1 MKLAKSSVM
10 SNTSALR
17 RELHFQDRVL
27 ACHVQ
32 RPPNLAALLA
42 QAVALRP
49 QQEALVCGQRRLNW
63 GEVDEQAR
71 RVARA
76 LMALGVAP
84 GDRVALLLG
93 NEVEF
98 VLTTLGATLAGAIV
112 VPLNVREQAP
122 GVHYILDHCGAKAL
136 VHEDSLAHLLP
147 PPAAMPGLQ
156 ARSFVAL
163 LAAQSAS
170 GTAPA
175 PAAHTA
181 MEDDVAAILYTS
193 GTTGRPKGA
202 MLTHL
207 GIIHSATVYRDA
219 FALGHADRIAAVV
232 PLGHVTGL
240 VALLTT
246 ALLCAATLVVVP
258 SFKAADFLPLAARE
272 RISFTVMVPAM
283 YSLCLMQPDFAQ
295 HDLSAW
301 RVGAFGGAPM
311 APAVIDEL
319 AQRLPTLSLSNCYGA
334 TETTSPVTIMPAALT
349 RAHLASVGLAV
360 PGAEIVVVDDAGR
373 ECVRGESGEIWLR
386 GAMVVPGY
394 WCNPQATAENF
405 SAGFWHSGDLGVIDA
420 EGFLYVQDRKKDML
434 NRGGYKVFSVE
445 VESVLAEHPDVLE
458 AAVVGKPCPVL
469 GERVHAFVSGKEG
482 RTPDASTLREFCA
495 ARLADYKVP
504 ESLTIVGTPLP
515 RNANGK
521 LLKRQLREQL
531 LVELGRA
538 ETAAE

>member
-1 MKLAKSSVM
+1 MP
-10 SNTSALR
+10 NTTTPLR
-17 RELHFQDRVL
+17 RELHFNDRVL
-27 ACHVQ
+27 ACHVN

-42 QAVALRP
+42 QAVTQQP
-49 QQEALVCGQRRLNW
+49 QREALVCGQRRLNW
-63 GEVDEQAR
+63 LAVNAQAQ
-71 RVARA
+71 RVAGA
-76 LMALGVAP
+76 LQALGVAP

-93 NEVEF
+93 NDIEF
-98 VLTTLGATLAGAIV
+98 VLMTLGATLAGAIV
-112 VPLNVREQAP
+112 VPLNTREQAP
-122 GVHYILDHCGAKAL
+122 GVQYISDHCGAKVL
-136 VHEDSLAHLLP
+136 VHETSLAHLLP
-147 PPAAMPGLQ
+147 QAADMPSLQ
-156 ARSFVAL
+156 SRSFAAL
-163 LAAQSAS
+163 LAS
-170 GTAPA
+170 GAAPA
-175 PAAHTA
+175 LTAHAA

-219 FALGHADRIAAVV
+219 FNLGCNDRIAAVV

-240 VALLTT
+240 VALLTA
-246 ALLCAATLVVVP
+246 ALLCAATLVVVT

-272 RISFTVMVPAM
+272 RITFTVMVPAM
-283 YSLCLMQPDFAQ
+283 YSLCLMQPDFAK

-319 AQRLPTLSLSNCYGA
+319 ALRLPTLSLSNCYGA
-334 TETTSPVTIMPAALT
+334 TETTSPVTIMPAAMT

-373 ECVRGESGEIWLR
+373 ECARGESGEIWLR

-394 WCNPQATAENF
+394 WNNPQATADSF
-405 SAGFWHSGDLGVIDA
+405 SAGFWHSGDLGVMDA

-482 RTPDASTLREFCA
+482 RTPDASQLREFCA
-495 ARLADYKVP
+495 TRLADYKVP
-504 ESLTIVGTPLP
+504 ESLTIVSTPLP

-531 LVELGRA
+531 LA
-538 ETAAE
+538 SAD